1 MKKPGIKRM
10 FGSHPSSGNLVK
22 RPKKVLRGLVIW
34 LLVPLLFS
42 GSLSPNFISGA
53 ESSFQV
59 EMVSPQRFRIQPLIS
74 GPVSSAIVGGGGNQT
89 LITRQEN
96 GYTVIDAEVPV
107 GAVLH
112 LKVGSRSLRLQ
123 MVDSEHYQCW
133 KD

>member
-1 MKKPGIKRM
+1 MM
-10 FGSHPSSGNLVK
+10 FGYHLSSENLVQ
-22 RPKKVLRGLVIW
+22 RPKKLFRGLIIW

-42 GSLSPNFISGA
+42 GLLSPTFILGA
-53 ESSFQV
+53 GTSSFQV

-74 GPVSSAIVGGGGNQT
+74 GPVSSSIVGGGGNQT

-96 GYTVIDAEVPV
+96 GHTIIDAEVPV

-112 LKVGSRSLRLQ
+112 LKVGSKSLKLR